1 MKTFNNN
8 FFNLLLLFSL
18 LAATINSFAANIN
31 VSTDRNPVRLNES
44 FRIVFETEGSISGNP
59 DFSPLQT
66 DFDILN
72 QSQNSQINIINGQQR
87 STKKW
92 VLTVMAKRTG
102 HLVIPSI
109 DFGQERTAPSSIT
122 VQEVQQSGE
131 AESNLFL
138 EVEVE
143 PKNPYVQSEVIY
155 TVRLL
160 FAINIKNASLT
171 EPKFKDG
178 EGIVEKL
185 GEDVQYKTQRDGKH
199 FMVLERKYA
208 IFPQESG
215 DLILEPVMLEAQISK
230 GRRSHSL
237 FDDFFDRQ
245 AYIKRSRSESI
256 ALKVKPIP
264 DSFKGRVWLPAK
276 HLKLQENWS
285 ETPQIF
291 KAGEPATRTLTLLA
305 EGLTAG
311 QLPELSLFPKTSL
324 SKALKQYPDKAKLD
338 EQGTSEGIISRREE
352 KVAIIPSEGGSYTLP
367 AIEVPWWNTKTH
379 RIEIASLPARTIEVQ
394 PADVQPVDNV
404 ASPQT
409 TSAPLVKRD
418 SGDKIESAEPIKVPT
433 EAVTNYGNWLNFI
446 LALGWLGTVIAWW
459 LTSRRTTPKPVQNTP
474 NDKTAIK
481 RLKLA
486 CQSDDVKGAKEALI
500 IWAKVH
506 WQNHNNLKEINSLG
520 EICQHCDKPLQ
531 TEIQILNRL
540 LYSQKTESWEGS
552 RLWEVFKTYKTP
564 SSENRVVVEGLVPLY
579 QRGSTTN

>member
-1 MKTFNNN
+1 MKTFNNRL
-8 FFNLLLLFSL
+8 FNLLLLFSL

-44 FRIVFETEGSISGNP
+44 FHIVFETEGNFSGNP
-59 DFSPLQT
+59 KFDPLKT

-72 QSQNSQINIINGQQR
+72 QSQNSQINIINGRQR

-102 HLVIPSI
+102 HLAIPSI
-109 DFGQERTAPSSIT
+109 DFGQERTAPSSVT
-122 VQEVQQSGE
+122 VQEVQQSGQ

-143 PKNPYVQSEVIY
+143 PKNPYVQSQVIY

-160 FAINIKNASLT
+160 FAINLKNASLT
-171 EPKFKDG
+171 DPKFKDG

-185 GEDVQYKTQRDGKH
+185 GEDVQYKTQRDGKY

-215 DLILEPVMLEAQISK
+215 SMIIEPVILEAQVSK
-230 GRRSHSL
+230 GRRSQSL
-237 FDDFFDRQ
+237 FDNFFDTR
-245 AYIKRSRSESI
+245 AYVKRSRSKSI

-264 DSFKGRVWLPAK
+264 DSFKGKVWLPAK

-285 ETPQIF
+285 ETHF

-311 QLPELSLFPKTSL
+311 QLPELSHFSQTSL

-367 AIEVPWWNTKTH
+367 AIDVPWWNTKTH
-379 RIEIASLPARTIEVQ
+379 QIEIASLPARTIDVQ
-394 PADVQPVDNV
+394 PADVQPADNV
-404 ASPQT
+404 VSPQ

-418 SGDKIESAEPIKVPT
+418 NVDKVESSDPIKVPP
-433 EAVTNYGNWLNFI
+433 EAVTNYGKWLNLI
-446 LALGWLGTVIAWW
+446 LALGWLGTIIAWW
-459 LTSRRTTPKPVQNTP
+459 LTNRRDTTPKPQNTP

-481 RLKLA
+481 KLKQA
-486 CQSDDVKGAKEALI
+486 CQGNNLKGAKEALI

-506 WQNHNNLKEINSLG
+506 WQTPNNFKEINSLG
-520 EICQHCDKPLQ
+520 EICQRCGDNPLQ

-540 LYSQKTESWEGS
+540 LYSQKT
-552 RLWEVFKTYKTP
+552 R
-564 SSENRVVVEGLVPLY
+564 
-579 QRGSTTN
+579 

>member
-1 MKTFNNN
+1 MKTFNKSL
-8 FFNLLLLFSL
+8 FKLLLLFSL

-31 VSTDRNPVRLNES
+31 VLVDRNPVRLNES
-44 FRIVFETEGSISGNP
+44 FHIVFETGGTGGNP
-59 DFSPLQT
+59 DFSPLET

-109 DFGQERTAPSSIT
+109 DFGQERTAPSSVT
-122 VQEVQQSGE
+122 VQEVQQSGQ

-143 PKNPYVQSEVIY
+143 PKNPYVQSQVIY

-160 FAINIKNASLT
+160 FVIDLKNASLT
-171 EPKFKDG
+171 DPKFKDG

-185 GEDVQYKTQRDGKH
+185 GEDVQYKTQRDGKY
-199 FMVLERKYA
+199 FMVFERKYA

-215 DLILEPVMLEAQISK
+215 DLIIEPVRIEAVILEAQVSK
-230 GRRSHSL
+230 GRRS
-237 FDDFFDRQ
+237 Q
-245 AYIKRSRSESI
+245 AYVKRSRSKSI

-264 DSFKGRVWLPAK
+264 DSFKGKVWLPAK
-276 HLKLQENWS
+276 HLKLQENLS
-285 ETPQIF
+285 ETHF

-311 QLPELSLFPKTSL
+311 QLPELSHFSQNSL

-338 EQGTSEGIISRREE
+338 EQKTSQGIISSREE

-367 AIEVPWWNTKTH
+367 AIDVPWWNTKTH
-379 RIEIASLPARTIEVQ
+379 QIEIASLPARMIDVQ
-394 PADVQPVDNV
+394 PADVQPADNV
-404 ASPQT
+404 VSPQ

-418 SGDKIESAEPIKVPT
+418 NVDKVESSDPIKVPA
-433 EAVTNYGNWLNFI
+433 EAVTNYGKWLNLI
-446 LALGWLGTVIAWW
+446 LALGWLGTIIAWW
-459 LTSRRTTPKPVQNTP
+459 LTNRRDTTPKPQNTP

-481 RLKLA
+481 KLKQA
-486 CQSDDVKGAKEALI
+486 CQGNNLKGAKEALI

-506 WQNHNNLKEINSLG
+506 WQTPNNLKEINSLG
-520 EICQHCDKPLQ
+520 EIFQRCGDKPLQ

-540 LYSQKTESWEGS
+540 LYSQKTENWQGS
-552 RLWEVFKTYKTP
+552 RLWDVFKMYKTP
-564 SSENRVVVEGLVPLY
+564 SSENRVVEAGLVPLY
-579 QRGSTTN
+579 QRGSTTD

>member
-1 MKTFNNN
+1 MKIFNKSL
-8 FFNLLLLFSL
+8 FNLLLLFSL
-18 LAATINSFAANIN
+18 FATINSFAANIN

-59 DFSPLQT
+59 DFNPLKT
-66 DFDILN
+66 DFNILN

-87 STKKW
+87 SIKKW

-237 FDDFFDRQ
+237 FDDFFDTQ
-245 AYIKRSRSESI
+245 AYIKRSRSKSI
-256 ALKVKPIP
+256 TLKVKPIP

-285 ETPQIF
+285 ETRF

-352 KVAIIPSEGGSYTLP
+352 KVAMIPSEGGSYTLP

-394 PADVQPVDNV
+394 PADVQPVDHV
-404 ASPQT
+404 ALPPIP
-409 TSAPLVKRD
+409 AP
-418 SGDKIESAEPIKVPT
+418 DKIESSEPIKRLPEV
-433 EAVTNYGNWLNFI
+433 VTNYGNWLNFI

-459 LTSRRTTPKPVQNTP
+459 LTNRRTTPKPVQNTP

-486 CQSDDVKGAKEALI
+486 CQNDDVKGAKEALI

-506 WQNHNNLKEINSLG
+506 WQSHNNLKEINSLG

-540 LYSQKTESWEGS
+540 LYSQKTEMWQGS
-552 RLWEVFKTYKTP
+552 RLWEVFKTYKFP
-564 SSENRVVVEGLVPLY
+564 SENRVVVEGLVPLY
-579 QRGSTTN
+579 QRGSTTD